1 MRPRFPLT
9 VREATLDDAAE
20 LVRLWQHA
28 ADEGG
33 EAGAAHAALW
43 HEPDLDEATEALAFQ
58 IEHQHRTVWV
68 ALHEDVVV
76 GAAAATISTITPVT
90 LTRAL
95 VVTDLVVDPDQRRHG
110 IAWQLLLRVAEHGEE
125 NACEIYLAIIPGAAR
140 EPARYL
146 AKVGFSPVASV
157 RAITAP
163 ALRAKVASMAT
174 ASPAGRMLAVRR
186 SMRRR
191 EGRTT

>member
-9 VREATLDDAAE
+9 VREATSDDAAE
-20 LVRLWQHA
+20 LARLWQDA
-28 ADEGG
+28 AVEGG
-33 EAGAAHAALW
+33 EAGAGHAALW
-43 HEPDLDEATEALAFQ
+43 HEPDLAEASEALAFNLD
-58 IEHQHRTVWV
+58 HPHRTVWV

-76 GAAAATISTITPVT
+76 GAVAATITTITPVT

-95 VVTDLVVDPDQRRHG
+95 VVTDLVVDPARRRHG
-110 IAWQLLLRVAEHGEE
+110 IAWQMLLQVAEHGEKE
-125 NACEIYLAIIPGAAR
+125 QCELYLAIIPGAAR

-157 RAITAP
+157 RAITATT
-163 ALRAKVASMAT
+163 LRAKVASVGA

-191 EGRTT
+191 EGRQG

>member
-9 VREATLDDAAE
+9 VREATPDDAAA
-20 LVRLWQHA
+20 LATLWQQA
-28 ADEGG
+28 AHEGG

-43 HEPDLDEATEALAFQ
+43 HEPDAAEAAEALAFQ
-58 IEHQHRTVWV
+58 LEHPHRRVWL

-76 GAAAATISTITPVT
+76 GAAAATVSTITPVT
-90 LTRAL
+90 TTKAL
-95 VVTDLVVDPDQRRHG
+95 VVTDLVVDPGRRRHG
-110 IAWQLLLRVAEHGEE
+110 VAWQILLRVAEHGEE
-125 NACEIYLAIIPGAAR
+125 QGCELYLAIIPGDAR

-157 RAITAP
+157 RAITAQ
-163 ALRAKVASMAT
+163 ALRARVTSRSES
-174 ASPAGRMLAVRR
+174 SPTGRMLAVRR

-191 EGRTT
+191 ESRRD